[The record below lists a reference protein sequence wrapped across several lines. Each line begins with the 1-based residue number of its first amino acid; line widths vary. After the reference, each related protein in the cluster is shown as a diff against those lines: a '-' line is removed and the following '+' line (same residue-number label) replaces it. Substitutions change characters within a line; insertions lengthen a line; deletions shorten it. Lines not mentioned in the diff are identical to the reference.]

1 MLLEPPPY
9 LQMHTDVAEVRY
21 LSRTTSTETIAGLP
35 PSSRNTPKEE
45 KPIYVSE
52 IQSRDLFQSLPI
64 ISMTIPRGRWLLEK
78 LPSGLPNAYNIWL
91 KKDSSITINFGSGG
105 VLEGANSQF
114 KKIISREPS
123 QLTSAEIAYF
133 YPSGSFVAGHTEEL
147 NGKRVIVFE
156 GHFKEK
162 NLDIYQLEFNHNP
175 DMSGV
180 CVQAV
185 ITFSAPPSQYKQHI
199 KAFKAALK
207 TILWIHKVE
216 IDPSKG

>member
-9 LQMHTDVAEVRY
+9 FQMHTDVAEVRY
-21 LSRTTSTETIAGLP
+21 LSRTKGTETIAGLP
-35 PSSRNTPKEE
+35 PLSRNTPKEE

-52 IQSRDLFQSLPI
+52 IQPRDWFEALPVV
-64 ISMTIPRGRWLLEK
+64 SMKFPHGRWLLEK
-78 LPSGLPNAYNIWL
+78 LPTAPYAYNVSL
-91 KKDSSITINFGSGG
+91 KKKPSITINFGCGG
-105 VLEGANSQF
+105 DLEGENSQF
-114 KKIISREPS
+114 RKILSREPS
-123 QLTSAEIAYF
+123 PLTNDEIAYF
-133 YPSGSFVAGHTEEL
+133 YPSGSFTAAHSEDL

-162 NLDIYQLEFNHNP
+162 NLDMYQLEFNHNP

-207 TILWIHKVE
+207 TIRWIHKVE